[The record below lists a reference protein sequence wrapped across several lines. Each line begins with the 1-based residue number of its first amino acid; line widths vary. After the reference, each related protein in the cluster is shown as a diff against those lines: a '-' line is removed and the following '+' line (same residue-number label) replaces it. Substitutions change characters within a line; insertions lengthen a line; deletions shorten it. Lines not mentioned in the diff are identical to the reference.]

1 MNGREHLVAK
11 FLKTGVIV
19 SGLFMLIGQIKS
31 MSFSGYPFFNFQTY
45 DQIPLK
51 DLINHYIKINDWG
64 ILSSYTGLL
73 ILILLP
79 FIRVIMTVFIFLRNK
94 EYALSGIALIV
105 LSGLF
110 FSLYL
115 GIRV

>member
-1 MNGREHLVAK
+1 MNGREHLIAQ
-11 FLKTGVIV
+11 FLKLGVIV
-19 SGLFMLIGQIKS
+19 SGLFMFIGQIKS
-31 MSFSGYPFFNFQTY
+31 MRFSEYPFFNFQTY

-51 DLINHYIKINDWG
+51 ELINYYIKLKDWG
-64 ILSSYTGLL
+64 ILSSYIGLFV
-73 ILILLP
+73 LILLP
-79 FIRVIMTVFIFLRNK
+79 FIRVIMTIFIFLRNK